1 MKSKFIS
8 LLAVILGLIIIIF
21 PVMGI
26 IGVSDLIGLSI
37 LLISIYLLVVG
48 VAIIDYNKSGAILDL
63 VLGMLLLFLSICLI
77 FNAGIFGFLAQITL
91 YLAGIMLIVVGL
103 VSLINNRQSRYGF
116 YIGIAG
122 VVLGLVYIVIGT
134 YVANPILLGALIGAW
149 LVISGILRL
158 MKPVNLPMSWTKKS
172 LSTSTRVSVQIMP
185 HFLLILMPAVKW
197 RWL

>member
-8 LLAVILGLIIIIF
+8 ILAMILGLIIIIF

-48 VAIIDYNKSGAILDL
+48 VAVIDYNKSGAIIDL
-63 VLGMLLLFLSICLI
+63 ILGIVLLFLSICLI
-77 FNAGIFGFLAQITL
+77 FNAGLFGFLAQITL
-91 YLAGIMLIVVGL
+91 YLAGIMLIVVGV

-122 VVLGLVYIVIGT
+122 VVLGLVYIVVGT
-134 YVANPILLGALIGAW
+134 YVANPVILGILIGAW

-158 MKPVNLPMSWTKKS
+158 LDG
-172 LSTSTRVSVQIMP
+172 
-185 HFLLILMPAVKW
+185 
-197 RWL
+197 

>member
-8 LLAVILGLIIIIF
+8 ILAMILGLIIIIF

-48 VAIIDYNKSGAILDL
+48 VAVIDYNKSGAILDL

-134 YVANPILLGALIGAW
+134 YVANPIILGALIGAW

-158 MKPVNLPMSWTKKS
+158 MDG
-172 LSTSTRVSVQIMP
+172 
-185 HFLLILMPAVKW
+185 
-197 RWL
+197 

>member
-8 LLAVILGLIIIIF
+8 ILAMILGLIIIIF

-48 VAIIDYNKSGAILDL
+48 VSIIDYNKSGAIIDL
-63 VLGMLLLFLSICLI
+63 VLGLVLLFLSICLI
-77 FNAGIFGFLAQITL
+77 FNAGLFGFLAQITL
-91 YLAGIMLIVVGL
+91 YLAGIMLIVVGV

-122 VVLGLVYIVIGT
+122 VVLGLVYIVVGT
-134 YVANPILLGALIGAW
+134 YVANPVILGILIGAW

-158 MKPVNLPMSWTKKS
+158 LDG
-172 LSTSTRVSVQIMP
+172 
-185 HFLLILMPAVKW
+185 
-197 RWL
+197 

>member
-8 LLAVILGLIIIIF
+8 ILAMILGLIIIIF

-48 VAIIDYNKSGAILDL
+48 VAVIDYNKSGAIIDL
-63 VLGMLLLFLSICLI
+63 ILGIVLLFLSICLI
-77 FNAGIFGFLAQITL
+77 FNVGLFGFLAQITL
-91 YLAGIMLIVVGL
+91 YLAGIMLIVVGV

-122 VVLGLVYIVIGT
+122 VVLGLVYIVVGT
-134 YVANPILLGALIGAW
+134 YVANPVILGILIGAW

-158 MKPVNLPMSWTKKS
+158 LDG
-172 LSTSTRVSVQIMP
+172 
-185 HFLLILMPAVKW
+185 
-197 RWL
+197 